1 LNKKL
6 LLILLLLF
14 AVKAYSQPVDSFKE
28 IKAVDSIAQ
37 TKSTASIFAAL
48 YIKTMLEIEEQ
59 LKQMDTVTIRQIRKL
74 EINFAEYFLKA
85 CREFYNSNTT
95 GETWNAYFTITN
107 LSTVQL
113 KLLGINAH
121 INGDLWQA
129 LKDSFSET
137 EIKGIS
143 KTVFLFHQ
151 SLLYIYK
158 EVYRE
163 AVAENR
169 KIKTLHILSLG
180 LSQKYGKH
188 LLSKWR
194 KRQLKLASLYYFNQ
208 ERFDTKKSRTEK
220 KKIRIDNMITRR
232 L

>member
-85 CREFYNSNTT
+85 CREFYNSSKT

>member
-1 LNKKL
+1 MI
-6 LLILLLLF
+6 ILLLLF
-14 AVKAYSQPVDSFKE
+14 AAEVYSQPADSFRE

-37 TKSTASIFAAL
+37 TKSTASVFATL
-48 YIKTMLEIEEQ
+48 YSKTMLEIEEQ
-59 LKQMDTVTIRQIRKL
+59 LKQMDTSTIRQIRKL

-85 CREFYNSNTT
+85 CREFKDSSKA
-95 GETWNAYFTITN
+95 GKIWNAYFTTTN
-107 LSTVQL
+107 LSPVQL

-137 EIKGIS
+137 ETIS
-143 KTVFLFHQ
+143 INKTVFLFHQ

-158 EVYRE
+158 EVYGE
-163 AVAENR
+163 AIAENK

-180 LSQKYGKH
+180 LSEKYGKH

-194 KRQLKLASLYYFNQ
+194 KRQLKLASLYYFNRNRFVKKRNSI
-208 ERFDTKKSRTEK
+208 ERKKV
-220 KKIRIDNMITRR
+220 RIDNLIIRR

>member
-1 LNKKL
+1 MV
-6 LLILLLLF
+6 ILLLLF
-14 AVKAYSQPVDSFKE
+14 TAKLHSQTADSFKE

-37 TKSTASIFAAL
+37 TKSTASVFAAL
-48 YIKTMLEIEEQ
+48 YNKTMLEIEEQ
-59 LKQMDTVTIRQIRKL
+59 LKRMDTSTIRQIRKL

-85 CREFYNSNTT
+85 CQEFNDSKGV
-95 GETWNAYFTITN
+95 GEIWSAYFTIAN
-107 LSTVQL
+107 LSPVQL

-163 AVAENR
+163 AITENR

-194 KRQLKLASLYYFNQ
+194 KRQLKLASLYYFNK
-208 ERFDTKKSRTEK
+208 ERFEKKKWSTEK
-220 KKIRIDNMITRR
+220 KKTRIDNMIIYR